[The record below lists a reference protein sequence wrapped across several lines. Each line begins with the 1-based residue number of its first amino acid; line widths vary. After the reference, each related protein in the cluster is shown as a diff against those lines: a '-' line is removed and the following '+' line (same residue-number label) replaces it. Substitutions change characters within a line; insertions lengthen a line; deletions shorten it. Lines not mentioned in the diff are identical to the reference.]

1 MSDKPCP
8 NENLKLEKQLCFA
21 LYRTT
26 RAITQTY
33 RPFLEEIGLT
43 YPQYLVMLVLWEEDN
58 LTLTHIGNKLMLDS
72 GTLTPMIKK
81 MESAG
86 LLQRKRS
93 HADEREVRILLTPQ
107 GHGLKNE
114 AGKVPQKMGCV
125 ISLSDEKRLRMQQDL
140 DELLQQ
146 ILRK

>member
-1 MSDKPCP
+1 MSGKPCP
-8 NENLKLEKQLCFA
+8 NENLKLENQLCFA

-81 MESAG
+81 MESAD

-93 HADEREVRILLTPQ
+93 HTDEREVRILLTPK
-107 GHGLKNE
+107 GHDLKHQ
-114 AGKVPQKMGCV
+114 AGQVPLKMGCR
-125 ISLSDEKRLRMQQDL
+125 ITLSDEKRRRMQQDL
-140 DELLQQ
+140 DDLLHQ
-146 ILRK
+146 ILP